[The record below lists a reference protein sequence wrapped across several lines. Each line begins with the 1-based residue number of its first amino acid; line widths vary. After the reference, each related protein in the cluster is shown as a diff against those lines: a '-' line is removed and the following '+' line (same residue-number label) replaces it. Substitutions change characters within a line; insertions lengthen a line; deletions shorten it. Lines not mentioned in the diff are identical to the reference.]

1 MGGLKML
8 NIKMYI
14 KGLKLSWIRRI
25 IKKDFKI
32 TKLLLSSEK
41 NIDITQLLNSGHKK
55 QPKNP
60 FWEEVFNAWR
70 ELQLKLQINEL
81 NINTCNIWN
90 NENIKV
96 EYQTVLY
103 KCIRIGQKGV
113 FT

>member
-60 FWEEVFNAWR
+60 FREEVFNAWR

-96 EYQTVLY
+96 GYQTVLY